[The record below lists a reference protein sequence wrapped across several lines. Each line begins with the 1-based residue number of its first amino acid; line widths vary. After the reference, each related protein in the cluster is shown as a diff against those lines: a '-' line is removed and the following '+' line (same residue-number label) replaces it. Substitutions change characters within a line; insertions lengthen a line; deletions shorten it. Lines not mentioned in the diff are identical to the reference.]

1 MSKMS
6 RNCRLMILKSRAKI
20 PSTLSMWPKLLDF
33 CVLLFWRTNAIGL
46 TWISQLEN
54 RGGFLFVPPFLPRVF
69 RTRFTL
75 SRGTIPERNRGKRIA
90 QRSMW
95 QEKDRCRGLFL
106 IEIQLPRF
114 QVLEMFLCETGS
126 EERMTRGEKKLS
138 KEKRCRG

>member
-6 RNCRLMILKSRAKI
+6 RNCRLMILKAGLRYHPRYLCGPSFSISACYCSDEQMQLVSR
-20 PSTLSMWPKLLDF
+20 
-33 CVLLFWRTNAIGL
+33 
-46 TWISQLEN
+46 ISQLEN

-126 EERMTRGEKKLS
+126 EERMSRGEKKLS

>member
-1 MSKMS
+1 MS

-46 TWISQLEN
+46 TDFATREPW
-54 RGGFLFVPPFLPRVF
+54 GVFVCPAVF

-126 EERMTRGEKKLS
+126 EERMTRGE
-138 KEKRCRG
+138 